1 MFLNKTSMFSEIF
14 YQKQINILNRISSP
28 LNYATLHFFF
38 VRDSQSLKFRPTMEE
53 SSDGQQQH
61 LLKPACCLPTG
72 RPSQSAGQANPPAP
86 PKLTQHH
93 GSHRSTWCTSIRST
107 AGPTNSRAQLRGH
120 LQFLS
125 RKNALE
131 IHHKV
136 PRKSV
141 QGGE

>member
-1 MFLNKTSMFSEIF
+1 MFSEIF

-107 AGPTNSRAQLRGH
+107 AGPTNSKQGLAPGASSI
-120 LQFLS
+120 F
-125 RKNALE
+125 
-131 IHHKV
+131 
-136 PRKSV
+136 KS
-141 QGGE
+141 QKCFENSS